1 MRKLKLTEHISL
13 FAEGTL
19 ARALALDSTKALPSG
34 IVINNYKTAGPLRT
48 GTSGEARQGGNQ

>member
-1 MRKLKLTEHISL
+1 MRKLKLIEHISL
-13 FAEGTL
+13 FEEGTP

-48 GTSGEARQGGNQ
+48 ASFGEARQGGSQ